1 MHQQSGDFI
10 VGAITGS
17 NWARK
22 RSDVIER
29 PTRDEIARLAYGR
42 YVANGRRNGNDV
54 EDWLLAE
61 QELKHHYA

>member
-10 VGAITGS
+10 VGVTGG
-17 NWARK
+17 NCARK
-22 RSDVIER
+22 RTDVIER
-29 PTRDEIARLAYGR
+29 PTREEIARLAYGR
-42 YVANGRRNGNDV
+42 YLANGRKNGNDV